1 MRKTRSRSPLPHLVI
16 LLGAGAFTSPILGAG
31 GTEPI
36 GAVRVE
42 APIPIPDNHGDTWVS
57 AWAADGNVYSPSNDS
72 KGFHERGSSNIA
84 FNRLTGDDPAKI
96 QGESINMMK
105 GYGKWAEE
113 GPDGCSWKSS
123 GCYAL
128 DGVLYW
134 VVARHRYGETSGDP
148 HRRQLAA
155 NASIIKSTDLGKTW
169 TRSARQNYEEPMFPG
184 RRFATPYFVEY
195 GQDGKASVDNA
206 DRYVYAISN
215 DGFWDNGNN
224 MILGRVARAKI
235 ADLHAA
241 DWEFY
246 VGGDGMEDAAWTRDA
261 NNARLIL
268 DAPGKLGMTGSVY
281 IPGLKRY
288 FMIGWY
294 YPAGGGV
301 ISKEATTKTAWDFY
315 EAPKPW
321 GPWTKIGSKEYEP
334 QGYYSPQICPKFTS
348 PDGRQVFAFTTGD
361 WHDEKRFYRLT
372 VVPLRLEAA
381 QSRPAAD
388 DLRKPG

>member
-1 MRKTRSRSPLPHLVI
+1 MRKTTPRSVVPPLVLLLV
-16 LLGAGAFTSPILGAG
+16 AGAFSSSILRAD

-36 GAVRVE
+36 GAVHVE
-42 APIPIPDNHGDTWVS
+42 APITIPDNHGDTWVS

-96 QGESINMMK
+96 QGVSIDMMTS
-105 GYGKWAEE
+105 YGKWAQE
-113 GPDGCSWKSS
+113 GPDGCTWKSS

-128 DGVLYW
+128 DGVIYW
-134 VVARHRYGETSGDP
+134 VVARHKYGETSGDP
-148 HRRQLAA
+148 RKRQPAA
-155 NASIIKSTDLGKTW
+155 NASIIKSTDLGMAW
-169 TRSARQNYEEPMFPG
+169 TRSARQNYEDPMFPG
-184 RRFATPYFVEY
+184 PRFATPYFVEY
-195 GQDGKASVDNA
+195 GQDGKAAVDNA

-235 ADLHAA
+235 ADLNAA

-246 VGGDGMEDAAWTRDA
+246 VGGDGMAEAAWSRDM
-261 NNARLIL
+261 NKARLIL
-268 DAPGKLGMTGSVY
+268 DVPGKLGMTGSVY
-281 IPGLKRY
+281 LPGLKRY

-301 ISKEATTKTAWDFY
+301 IDKKSTTKTVWDFY

-321 GPWTKIGSKEYEP
+321 GPWIRIGSKEFEP
-334 QGYYSPQICPKFTS
+334 QGYYAPQVCPKFTS
-348 PDGRQVFAFTTGD
+348 ADGRRVFAFTTGD
-361 WHDEKRFYRLT
+361 WFNESAYYHLT
-372 VVPLRLEAA
+372 VVPIRLEAA
-381 QSRPAAD
+381 QSRPAS
-388 DLRKPG
+388 GS